1 MGQNFGGAQNEIGPY
16 EPETDPYF
24 HMKMDKMVQMANLK
38 GPIWFT
44 LRITGRHVP
53 PRPPLKYAYVNNR
66 FNLISKPKTSLWHGK
81 EKYASIVFY
90 ATACCRLYYS
100 MTLVTLL

>member
-1 MGQNFGGAQNEIGPY
+1 
-16 EPETDPYF
+16 
-24 HMKMDKMVQMANLK
+24 MDKMVQMANLK

-44 LRITGRHVP
+44 LRIPGRHVP

-90 ATACCRLYYS
+90 ATACCILYYS
-100 MTLVTLL
+100 MTLVTLLQFPILVIGLVRSNAISCGGKGGVVF